1 MNKVEEWGEYERVF
15 LLYFIRNKYIENI
28 ESEIKMKKE
37 HDVGSD

>member
-1 MNKVEEWGEYERVF
+1 MREYF
-15 LLYFIRNKYIENI
+15 FYIFIRNKYIEDI